1 MNFYFKILYLKS
13 LLISWNICW
22 HSVEAKFSQRFTI
35 QVQDGF
41 STAQNIANKHRKII
55 HFRLT
60 SGRLIFGMDFCY
72 SGELFNRM
80 VLERTPYPDLFILSV
95 PKSRSRRSTTAK
107 PRTAILKRLES
118 EFKIQEVEAQE
129 ILSRQKRDFIN
140 PKAKRNRYLSD
151 DQDSR

>member
-1 MNFYFKILYLKS
+1 MFAFGRGKIFTEIHNTGPRWILNGTKYCQQTQENNS
-13 LLISWNICW
+13 LP
-22 HSVEAKFSQRFTI
+22 A
-35 QVQDGF
+35 
-41 STAQNIANKHRKII
+41 
-55 HFRLT
+55 HFR
-60 SGRLIFGMDFCY
+60 RLIFGLDFCY